1 MKVETIKTVPVPLSI
16 EMIDVQDSE
25 CLNVIKFSE
34 IKRQFWTNLT
44 KISRYSLEMFTN
56 IHNLALGFDKILLNL
71 GDYRIG

>member
-1 MKVETIKTVPVPLSI
+1 
-16 EMIDVQDSE
+16 
-25 CLNVIKFSE
+25 LNVIKFSE

-71 GDYRIG
+71 GDYGIG